1 MTFPKMIKVR
11 QEFKTNPIKDI
22 PGTVRSELAKL
33 RLRKT
38 ISPGSSVAITAG
50 SRGIADIDRV
60 IAAVVNELK
69 KIGAKPFIVP
79 TMGSHGGGTAEGQ
92 KMVLEKYGITKETM
106 GAPIKSNMQVVEVG
120 STAEG
125 LPVYLDK
132 NAHKADHIVVVAR
145 VKAHTDFKAPIES
158 GFMKMMTIGLG
169 KQKGA
174 NHYHRGIIQF
184 GYHQVVLSVGR
195 EVLKRCPIAFG
206 LGLVENQRDQLALI
220 RAVPPGKIEETDRD
234 LLRTAKRIMPRIP
247 MDRIDLLIV
256 DQMGKEISGAGMDPN
271 VVGRHSLPF
280 AKFPPK
286 PKILRIFVRDLSA
299 HSYGNAIGIG
309 IADFT
314 TKRLVNKI
322 DRPATYMNAITGSAP
337 EAARIPVYY
346 DSDREVI
353 DAALMTLGLVEPK
366 DARIIHIANTLRLE
380 DMEIS
385 ESMAAEAEK
394 MANISIMGRPRPMAF
409 DKKKNLIS
417 DLSTH

>member
-1 MTFPKMIKVR
+1 
-11 QEFKTNPIKDI
+11 
-22 PGTVRSELAKL
+22 
-33 RLRKT
+33 
-38 ISPGSSVAITAG
+38 
-50 SRGIADIDRV
+50 
-60 IAAVVNELK
+60 
-69 KIGAKPFIVP
+69 
-79 TMGSHGGGTAEGQ
+79 
-92 KMVLEKYGITKETM
+92 
-106 GAPIKSNMQVVEVG
+106 
-120 STAEG
+120 
-125 LPVYLDK
+125 
-132 NAHKADHIVVVAR
+132 
-145 VKAHTDFKAPIES
+145 
-158 GFMKMMTIGLG
+158 
-169 KQKGA
+169 
-174 NHYHRGIIQF
+174 
-184 GYHQVVLSVGR
+184 
-195 EVLKRCPIAFG
+195 
-206 LGLVENQRDQLALI
+206 
-220 RAVPPGKIEETDRD
+220 
-234 LLRTAKRIMPRIP
+234 

-314 TKRLVNKI
+314 TSRLVNKI
-322 DRPATYMNAITGSAP
+322 DRQATYMNAITGSAP

-380 DMEIS
+380 EMEIS

-417 DLSTH
+417 DLPAH

>member
-1 MTFPKMIKVR
+1 MTFPKMIRIR

-33 RLRKT
+33 RLHKT

-50 SRGIADIDRV
+50 SRGIANIDTV
-60 IAAVVNELK
+60 ISAVVNELK
-69 KIGAKPFIVP
+69 KIGARPFIVP
-79 TMGSHGGGTAEGQ
+79 TMGSHGGATAEGQ
-92 KMVLEKYGITKETM
+92 KMVLEKYGITKEAM
-106 GAPIKSNMQVVEVG
+106 GAPIKSSMQVVEVG

-174 NHYHRGIIQF
+174 DHYHRGVIQF
-184 GYHQVVLSVGR
+184 GYHQIVLSVGR
-195 EVLKRCPIAFG
+195 EILKRCPIAFG
-206 LGLVENQRDQLALI
+206 LGLVEDQKDQLALI
-220 RAVPPGKIEETDRD
+220 RAVPPGKIEETDRS

-271 VVGRHSLPF
+271 VIGRHSMPF

-286 PKILRIFVRDLSA
+286 PKILRIFVRDLSP

-309 IADFT
+309 MVDFT
-314 TKRLVNKI
+314 TSRLVKKI
-322 DRPATYMNAITGSAP
+322 DRQATYMNAITGCSP
-337 EAARIPVYY
+337 EGARIPVYY
-346 DSDREVI
+346 DTDREAI
-353 DAALMTLGLVEPK
+353 ETAFKTFGLVEPK
-366 DARIIHIANTLRLE
+366 DARIIHIADTLKLE
-380 DMEIS
+380 EMEIS
-385 ESMAAEAEK
+385 ESMAAEAEG
-394 MANISIMGRPRPMAF
+394 MANISIMGKPRPMAF

-417 DLSTH
+417 DLPSH